1 MTTDREAAEW
11 VARTYPAD
19 AHPTVAALAA
29 AYLRTLALCSREG
42 FTTWDQDDHL
52 GAPPWRD
59 GPALAAWEAAHGHDA
74 RTKCYAEYGCQLYVD
89 PEDIRDALDLTRRGC
104 PRCGALIPND
114 MARCALC
121 GWPTE
126 VTP

>member
-11 VARTYPAD
+11 VARTYRPD
-19 AHPTVAALAA
+19 VHPTVAALAA
-29 AYLRTLALCSREG
+29 AYLRALALHQPGE
-42 FTTWDQDDHL
+42 
-52 GAPPWRD
+52 PMPI
-59 GPALAAWEAAHGHDA
+59 HGGVVERCA
-74 RTKCYAEYGCQLYVD
+74 CLKSQPCPTVQ
-89 PEDIRDALDLTRRGC
+89 ALDLTRRGC
-104 PRCGALIPND
+104 PGCGALIPND